1 MMRHLGTETAT
12 RAVTHGHGRH
22 RGRPHAAGRAD
33 PRSLSSRPVGAV
45 AVPLRR
51 GAAAPASGR
60 PAMSGEP
67 EHPAAVLQVE
77 RLHSRARL
85 AGTTWWPVR
94 ARGEGLG
101 GAFEITLAMP
111 RPADPDR
118 TRPRSLSPCSAWF
131 RFATSMSN
139 CR

>member
-1 MMRHLGTETAT
+1 MMRQLGTRPLHERSRLAT
-12 RAVTHGHGRH
+12 GDIEGVLTPQGERT
-22 RGRPHAAGRAD
+22 RGRCLRDRWGRWQSRHAEC
-33 PRSLSSRPVGAV
+33 
-45 AVPLRR
+45 
-51 GAAAPASGR
+51 AAAPASGR

-111 RPADPDR
+111 PARRPG
-118 TRPRSLSPCSAWF
+118 
-131 RFATSMSN
+131 
-139 CR
+139 